1 MKATEE
7 FKCKGL
13 MSVDLRPRLRRSRCA
28 SNRVEGCDSVCPM
41 QSDEIRAGAV
51 RQLGSEIDFSL
62 LEKQVRMLVEL
73 AKRSPVVN
81 GKLMDEIDDALAS
94 ETEYVIVARQ
104 QMNVLLEAIG
114 LQVFLLK
121 ERLFGKK
128 N

>member
-1 MKATEE
+1 
-7 FKCKGL
+7 
-13 MSVDLRPRLRRSRCA
+13 
-28 SNRVEGCDSVCPM
+28 M
-41 QSDEIRAGAV
+41 QSDEIRAAAV

-81 GKLMDEIDDALAS
+81 GKLTDEILDALGA
-94 ETEYVIVARQ
+94 ETEYVIVERQ
-104 QMNVLLEAIG
+104 LMNVLLEAIE

-121 ERLFGKK
+121 EKLFGKK